1 MTQQFHTSTVFTSF
15 AIKQSKQNSRFF
27 IQQQTAAECRTFVT
41 KAFMIRRR
49 RAKKVL
55 RL

>member
-1 MTQQFHTSTVFTSF
+1 MTQQIHTSSESTSF
-15 AIKQSKQNSRFF
+15 AIEQSKQNSRFY

-41 KAFMIRRR
+41 KAFIIRRR